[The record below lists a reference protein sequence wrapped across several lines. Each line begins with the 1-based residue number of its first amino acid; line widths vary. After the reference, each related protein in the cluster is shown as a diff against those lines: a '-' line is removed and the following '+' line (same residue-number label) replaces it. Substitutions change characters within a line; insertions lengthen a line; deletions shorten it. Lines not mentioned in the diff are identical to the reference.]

1 MPTTTH
7 RKAIRNSNF
16 EIRNLLKS
24 AAEVLKKGGVVVIPT
39 DTVYGL
45 AALAFDR
52 KAVERIYRLKGRSY
66 DKPLVIFGSRLSA
79 FSPLVSVPD
88 FAKRLIRKFWPGPLT
103 LVFPASPLGRLLSRG
118 KSTLAL
124 RIPDHPAALGILKE
138 AGAPLA
144 TTSANL
150 SGGKSPIKASQIPA
164 AIRSRADLV
173 VDCGACPLGAESSIL
188 DVSSFPPVLLREGAL
203 SRQEIYRAIH

>member
-1 MPTTTH
+1 M
-7 RKAIRNSNF
+7 
-16 EIRNLLKS
+16 
-24 AAEVLKKGGVVVIPT
+24 IPT

-66 DKPLVIFGSRLSA
+66 DKSLVIFGSRLSA

-124 RIPDHPAALGILKE
+124 RIPDHPAALGILK
-138 AGAPLA
+138 AVAAPLA

-150 SGGKSPIKASQIPA
+150 SGGKSPVKSSQIPA
-164 AIRSRADLV
+164 AIRSRVDLV
-173 VDCGACPLGAESSIL
+173 VDSGACPLGAESSIL

-203 SRQEIYRAIH
+203 SRKEIYSVIS